1 MLCYVQNYPGTSL
14 LEQSLFRKFVG
25 PLSVIAVIASFLSFS
40 RNVDLQLAS
49 ANMLTSLCISAQK
62 ARPHPISIA
71 SYVTFP
77 EQRKVLCTAVS
88 QLLSEEYWLFNN
100 AVFCAVI
107 DLITA
112 AVKFQVPMLP
122 DSCSSQTHAMLLLS
136 YKPIGALASS
146 LNNLE
151 ISMYIILSPTDGNFL
166 ELYFVNIFT
175 ASL

>member
-49 ANMLTSLCISAQK
+49 AKMLTSLCISAQK

-77 EQRKVLCTAVS
+77 EQVFWHNPSHQKFTMIIVLLYLCLNSNRKELQRHDVS
-88 QLLSEEYWLFNN
+88 DKFLNLSICRGRSF
-100 AVFCAVI
+100 
-107 DLITA
+107 
-112 AVKFQVPMLP
+112 
-122 DSCSSQTHAMLLLS
+122 
-136 YKPIGALASS
+136 ALQ
-146 LNNLE
+146 
-151 ISMYIILSPTDGNFL
+151 
-166 ELYFVNIFT
+166 
-175 ASL
+175 